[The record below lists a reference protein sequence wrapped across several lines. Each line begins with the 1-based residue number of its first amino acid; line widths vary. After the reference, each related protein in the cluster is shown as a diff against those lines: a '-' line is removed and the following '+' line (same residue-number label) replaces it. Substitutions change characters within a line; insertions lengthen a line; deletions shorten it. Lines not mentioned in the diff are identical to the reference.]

1 VVWFEERKM
10 DETIQRAVG
19 GRRPALSLKAWL
31 AQQRAAR
38 SKSAAVFAAGLG
50 RVAATSGS
58 QRHQSWQIA
67 GAFQTVIAMPKGGDG
82 QGGDESVF

>member
-1 VVWFEERKM
+1 MR
-10 DETIQRAVG
+10 RYG
-19 GRRPALSLKAWL
+19 GPLEGGGQPSRSKPGWPNNGP
-31 AQQRAAR
+31 AR

-67 GAFQTVIAMPKGGDG
+67 GAFQTVIAMPKGRDG